1 MKTVS
6 VIISFFDVILFSMNT
21 YHIKAGVENMD
32 IAAIHDFLSK
42 ESYWARGIPRETVE
56 TSLQHSF
63 CVGVFDDESQIGFAR
78 FVTDYATFAYLADVY
93 VLKEYR
99 GKGLSKMLM
108 EYIMELE
115 WTKGLRR
122 LLLATLDAHAL
133 YKRFGFEPPENP
145 EWLMEIKRKNIY
157 KNPGA

>member
-1 MKTVS
+1 M
-6 VIISFFDVILFSMNT
+6 LFWRYFVFMNT
-21 YHIKAGVENMD
+21 YYIKAGVEEMD
-32 IAAIHDFLSK
+32 IAAIYDFLSN
-42 ESYWARGIPRETVE
+42 ESYWAKGIPLATVK

-63 CVGVFDDESQIGFAR
+63 CVGVFDGDRQIGFAR

-99 GKGLSKMLM
+99 GKGLSKLLM
-108 EYIMELE
+108 EYMMGLE

-122 LLLATLDAHAL
+122 LLLATFDAHAL
-133 YKRFGFEPPENP
+133 YKQYGFEPPENP

-157 KNPGA
+157 KSPGA